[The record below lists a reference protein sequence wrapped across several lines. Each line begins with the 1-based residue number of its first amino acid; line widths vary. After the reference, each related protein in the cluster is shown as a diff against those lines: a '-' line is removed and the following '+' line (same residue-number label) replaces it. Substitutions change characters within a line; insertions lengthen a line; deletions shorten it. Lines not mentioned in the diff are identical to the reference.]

1 MRLYGMREDK
11 FKFREVKTV
20 IKGRCS
26 IVRST
31 ECTMRLHT
39 QLIFV
44 VFIIMIVVL
53 ALELKLKML
62 TTF

>member
-11 FKFREVKTV
+11 FKFREVMTV
-20 IKGRCS
+20 IRGRCS
-26 IVRST
+26 IVRSI
-31 ECTMRLHT
+31 ESTMRLHK

-44 VFIIMIVVL
+44 VFIMMIVVV
-53 ALELKLKML
+53 ALELKLIML